1 MSDGGDS
8 LQYHRSVGTSSPA
21 LSEMSLDH
29 TYTPEFKV
37 GMRPEIRQL
46 YRPNDKSTWDEWN
59 PKTAVVDVEAG
70 SYTQE
75 FALIVRREPHPSND
89 NQAAL
94 KSITVQSPL
103 IRKAL
108 EAVFDGYE
116 GLETRL
122 RQLTFEAPFHSFY
135 YRWHRFESLR
145 NLESDES
152 TKAHLTLLYN
162 IISQEILPY
171 IHTMQDFTKNRV
183 ISFTHLWTIFAPGT
197 EVYTKIKGHDCAVR
211 LKSSSYGANMSGEYF
226 SLECMYIDCDGSN
239 FGYVDASVE
248 INSFAGVKR
257 LSDLEAIPIHL
268 HPNIEE
274 LVERLHIRGDK
285 FEQLNGFHHM
295 SYSGFYTARSSR
307 QVRNRH
313 IASGRIIVDP
323 HTFGIYSMS
332 GPSLAVLENDRA
344 TTYSSKSLFKSGDS
358 VIRSAT
364 EEEFRMYEEALQ
376 KCQELRDNNS
386 NPTPRV
392 LSCKQRL
399 LCAPSVRGY
408 CLTAKIWAEFDV
420 EKVSRITWST
430 DVFARLVLPRGTK
443 EIIRAFVQEQLSH
456 DDGFDDIVSGKGLGF
471 IMLLSGEPGV
481 GKTLTAESV
490 AEEMCQPLYAMSAG
504 ELGETAAEVE
514 EQLEMVL
521 ELTAKWNAILLL
533 DECDMFLEARTTAD
547 IRRNRLISIFL
558 RKLEYYRGVMFL
570 TSNRIDDFDPAF
582 ESRIHLT
589 IHYPALD
596 TASRLHIW
604 RTFVENGN
612 SENGLS
618 DREIEKLATIEMNG
632 RQIKNTVKTGR
643 LLSKQQNK
651 PLSLKHLEMVLKV
664 KRGDFA

>member
-21 LSEMSLDH
+21 L
-29 TYTPEFKV
+29 
-37 GMRPEIRQL
+37 
-46 YRPNDKSTWDEWN
+46 
-59 PKTAVVDVEAG
+59 
-70 SYTQE
+70 E

-456 DDGFDDIVSGKGLGF
+456 DDGFDDIVSGK
-471 IMLLSGEPGV
+471 
-481 GKTLTAESV
+481 V

-596 TASRLHIW
+596 TAKIVS
-604 RTFVENGN
+604 N
-612 SENGLS
+612 
-618 DREIEKLATIEMNG
+618 
-632 RQIKNTVKTGR
+632 
-643 LLSKQQNK
+643 
-651 PLSLKHLEMVLKV
+651 
-664 KRGDFA
+664 